1 VIGNAFFS
9 IGNVPRERSLEKIG
23 VRFQFWGISFPGFLQ
38 NAFEIRE
45 CPGGWANISWRAPA
59 GYDAFQTHGGIKYF
73 IASTRA
79 MVLGISLTASSHVI
93 FVEADWTPAILQQ
106 AEARLARIGQ
116 EAQGVL
122 AQYLVLEN
130 SIDEKILAAGAGEND
145 GDQPNNRR
153 SWTVRLAC
161 TKAALWVHDAILAW
175 ARNSLVSDPSFKH
188 RVDSADLLI

>member
-1 VIGNAFFS
+1 
-9 IGNVPRERSLEKIG
+9 
-23 VRFQFWGISFPGFLQ
+23 
-38 NAFEIRE
+38 
-45 CPGGWANISWRAPA
+45 
-59 GYDAFQTHGGIKYF
+59 
-73 IASTRA
+73 

-93 FVEADWTPAILQQ
+93 FVEADWTPAILEQ

-153 SWTVRLAC
+153 S
-161 TKAALWVHDAILAW
+161 
-175 ARNSLVSDPSFKH
+175 
-188 RVDSADLLI
+188 